1 MWQLKTFK
9 MLFLTGASGNCVRI
23 DSSQALGN
31 IILGPPVDSSCLV
44 TLVLPNI
51 ILEILSQL
59 LVDIAAS
66 EALAKGVGTVWI

>member
-1 MWQLKTFK
+1 L
-9 MLFLTGASGNCVRI
+9 L
-23 DSSQALGN
+23 
-31 IILGPPVDSSCLV
+31 LGPPVDSSCLV

-51 ILEILSQL
+51 ILEILSLERKQL